1 MDKQNDGSFLVEIRG
16 VETYASPTVPCS
28 VCQHE
33 IPLSAAISREA
44 SDYVEYYCG
53 LECFEQWRKRS
64 DTVSS

>member
-1 MDKQNDGSFLVEIRG
+1 MDKYIDASFSTGSREPGTSLV
-16 VETYASPTVPCS
+16 ACS

-53 LECFEQWRKRS
+53 LECYEQWRKRS
-64 DTVSS
+64 ESQTA